1 MYYRSNAFLF
11 RFLSIA
17 PSSRRIRN
25 PIEIDSRTVKTFML
39 TALLAVLSAA
49 AAAGLRVALPL
60 LVIGLIRTELWE
72 NIPFL
77 SRFQP
82 RVLLTIL
89 ITWSLFELF
98 ASKSLLGQ
106 RVLQVFALIGS
117 PIVGALISIT
127 VAKAIG
133 PSELP
138 LWLLALLGGLLALTI
153 KLVQI
158 GWFFRL
164 RGLPLWVTAIE
175 DLLCIGLVFFA
186 FRAPKQ
192 GGVIALFLLWLVI
205 RSSTAWREWY
215 LRGRS
220 K

>member
-1 MYYRSNAFLF
+1 
-11 RFLSIA
+11 
-17 PSSRRIRN
+17 
-25 PIEIDSRTVKTFML
+25 ML
-39 TALLAVLSAA
+39 TGLLAVLSAA

-60 LVIGLIRTELWE
+60 LVIGLIRTEFWE

-77 SRFQP
+77 SRFNP

-89 ITWSLFELF
+89 IVWSLFELF
-98 ASKSLLGQ
+98 ASKNLLGQ
-106 RVLQVFALIGS
+106 RVLQVFSLIGS
-117 PIVGALISIT
+117 PIVGALISVA

-186 FRAPKQ
+186 FRAPQQ
-192 GGVIALFLLWLVI
+192 GGLIALFLLWLVI
-205 RSSTAWREWY
+205 RSSTAWRKWY